1 MTWPWTEMAS
11 AFENYFLILNLK
23 KSFCP
28 NGVKG
33 LSVSTFFN
41 KMTSSKVKYEKLRKI
56 CFFCCKIFTS
66 KSLFRRWLPQKYDI
80 IQHLVNLNKKL
91 HVFPAILALLEIF
104 GSSLAILK
112 KTTISG
118 HPIHCGLILKKCAW
132 PKLYVY
138 INVI

>member
-56 CFFCCKIFTS
+56 SFFCSNIFPS
-66 KSLFRRWLPQKYDI
+66 KSLFQRWLPQKYDI

-91 HVFPAILALLEIF
+91 DVFPAILALLAIF
-104 GSSLAILK
+104 GSSLAFLK
-112 KTTISG
+112 KTSISG
-118 HPIHCGLILKKCAW
+118 HITLCVNFEKMCQAKIWTSLQ
-132 PKLYVY
+132 
-138 INVI
+138 INY